1 METVVIPQK
10 EYRRIIDRQMRIEK
24 DLRVVKTMLQH
35 EISDGEIRPEVLR
48 RWEKI
53 SRDLD
58 RGKGHAFSSASDM
71 RRWLK
76 RL

>member
-1 METVVIPQK
+1 METVAIPRK
-10 EYRRIIDRQMRIEK
+10 EYRRIIDRQMTMEK
-24 DLRVVKTMLQH
+24 DLRIVKMMLQY
-35 EISDGEIRPEVLR
+35 EINDGDIRPEVLA

-58 RGKGHAFSSASDM
+58 RGKGYAFSSASDM
-71 RRWLK
+71 RQWLK